1 MTLLTGIVPGEVLAS
16 VIRKQDSSQ
25 DIPVSTSS
33 VKASDKADY
42 DRIPNSEYNLNQQIT
57 PTDTALDIPKLTV
70 VSSEKINISL
80 LSSNDFPSENMGIDL
95 LSDENLLTPH
105 MVTVLING
113 SEHVFVT
120 GVNEACT
127 AAIAIY
133 DLNGKMLGL
142 DIQAIGLNQA
152 TAMSSIT
159 LDPIPED
166 YNLKLFLL
174 DDSLEPLCD
183 SYLFCKRDQYMVE
196 FSVLGSDSLLKDAN
210 IYIDGQT
217 VTTDKSGSA
226 QLNLKNGSYE
236 YTIHHDGYEDEN
248 GIVTV
253 DNENAS
259 EVLFLLQKNNTVNFR
274 VVCNDEPVEEAQ
286 ITING
291 IVIFTDDNGEAS
303 IDLMP
308 GEYPYEIKKTC
319 FTSVVGTVSVTD
331 DSASIQ
337 AVLENVPVQISF
349 EVTAGGEAAVGAT
362 ITIGE
367 NEIVTDNNGYCE
379 IMLNIGEYAY
389 TLKNAGYQDYSGT
402 ITVTSDKKT
411 VNVNLSALIKDITFH
426 VTDSLGVGISGAKIV
441 SGTEVALTNYLG
453 QASFTTDSSKY
464 SVTANGYTSKTGD
477 ILDETVSIILEK
489 PIYSV
494 NVIVTDGTIPISD
507 ARVSLGDREWDTDVY
522 GKAQFSLSSG
532 TYSYSVAK
540 DCYTSET
547 GELQATGSITVG
559 NMDASYTITMKEIV
573 FNQTFYVTSEEQPV
587 AQARVT
593 IGGRTAWTDEEGMAV
608 ISIPATQWPE
618 SISCSIEKEKYVTW
632 RFPGGISK
640 QSNLFHAELNPKP
653 LVAIY
658 FDIGEGWGYPN
669 IMGATITIDGT
680 TAYIGEN
687 GESAVVYLRED
698 STYTYTVSKSGYT
711 TIEDTITSD
720 SRFPSQY
727 VCIYP
732 QATAVSFV
740 ISDGNKP
747 IEGATINISGYD
759 SLLTDELGQAV
770 SSAFLGT
777 KEYTITKD
785 GYVRLSGSIT
795 MPSDSTEICV
805 TMEKL
810 HNVTLYVTDNLGP
823 VSYASV
829 YIEETADQNQYT
841 DANGILTV
849 QLPNGTYNVV
859 ISKNKYWSYT
869 GSFVVSGDD
878 FLKEIQLKRK
888 MFKVTF
894 NVTNGESGITD
905 AVINTENTSIATD
918 ENGSASIY
926 LEEGNHNYTI
936 YTGQGTVYQ
945 TYYGNVYITDVDAV
959 LTCQLIRKTCSF
971 EFVVVDKGLLPGAV
985 ISIEGQGS
993 VTTNN
998 IGRAYMILS
1007 YGEYS
1012 YTVSKDCYSTVTGT
1026 ISVSDSCCRQTI
1038 SLVPNIFNV
1047 VVKVTDGNL
1056 PMEGASITL
1065 TRNLVYG
1072 VTKYYGNSDAEG
1084 HIFFSLP
1091 NATYEYTIVS
1101 PYYVSKSGSFT
1112 VSGVSMTVT
1121 EELEAEKGSLQFLI
1135 KEELSDRI
1143 GDVIGG
1149 ASIVIGNFEII
1160 TGTDGTASMELPFGT
1175 YAYTI
1180 SAVDYVSYAGT
1191 VSVYNTQVSQFG
1203 AIKKVEQNA
1212 KYTVTINVSDI
1223 FGLQH
1228 NAFIMMDGVE
1238 VETENN
1244 TAVFTLA
1251 NDRYYYS
1258 IRKYGN
1264 QGVFDSITVTGAD
1277 VEKTVV
1283 LNALQFNVKIYVD
1296 DGLNPLVSATV
1307 VMNGVSVTTNTA
1319 GYAAFS
1325 LTNGTYS
1332 YKVLSSGYCDAER
1345 SLTVDGSN
1353 VNTWISLTKQKY
1365 GVTFTVADEAGLVAG
1380 ASVSTG
1386 NMTALTDEAGQ
1397 AFMDLEFG
1405 TYPYTVSKNDYST
1418 VTKELTVGYEAAE
1431 ETVSLSHIPHKVT
1444 FNINNGTQISAWVA
1458 VSGYTYPFGQNWDG
1472 KAYFNAISGDYDYSV
1487 TASEYVATT
1496 GKLSVTGAAITESVI
1511 LNQVLYSYTV
1521 TLKDESSLPISEA
1534 VITVGNHV
1542 KVTDVSGIAVF
1553 ALPKGTY
1560 DFTARYQDY
1569 KTVSGSLSVN
1579 GTGSKQLVMTPSH
1592 QLMITVLD
1600 SFNDS
1605 VLEGAMVEIA
1615 EETFITDAD
1624 GKISRGMLSG
1634 TYTYNITMNDYVTRT
1649 GLVNVSSVSPDTI
1662 EVVIKLERKKYALT
1676 LSMTDE
1682 LGNTIPRAEVNTGSS
1697 ITRADDEGKLTLILK
1712 SGSYSFSISAT
1723 GYEDLI
1729 YEIVIASETT
1739 DTMKTAVMSQ
1749 IEGYEIITPGGE
1761 KVVITVMDDE
1771 TAVAGGEISM
1781 AGRTVTTDLNGQA
1794 VFVLSASEMPYEF
1807 TITKAEYL
1815 NKTIT
1820 VVVAQGVTEQ
1830 TVMLEPVLYLINIS
1844 VLSDT
1849 SEPIASASV
1858 SIDNITKSTDALGA
1872 AEFHLTSGY
1881 YDYSVTVDGYI
1892 TEQNTISVT
1901 EHEGVQITLNPVKYL
1916 VGIHVCG
1923 EDTNPM
1929 QGVSVQAGEHQSVT
1943 DETGWANFY
1952 LKNGAYLF
1960 TVSKLG
1966 YELSTVNVQVYLGAT
1981 TGSAT
1986 MTPQQY
1992 ELTLCVFSGENPVE
2006 GASVVIGGKDFITN
2020 SSGKVISQC
2029 LSDSYDYSIVKSGY
2043 YDAAGNVSVTYA
2055 DVTKNIV
2062 LVEKAYKATITVNF
2076 GDETVPVDTEIYQN
2090 GIKLTSAFTYNSG
2103 KAAFTLVNGTYTYK
2117 IIDRNGYFETIEDSF
2132 TISDNDVTVNC
2143 ELKYYFTFVVNN
2155 SSSYPGYISGATISI
2170 NGQQKNTDSAGKVTF
2185 ALPGG
2190 TYDYTVTHLD
2200 FYTIADTLTVY
2211 RGVKS
2216 ISMRYNKFETNFMF
2230 YKDYTSPLANAT
2242 IQIGGLSAVTDESG
2256 KATVMLTEGTHEYTV
2271 TAVGCAESYGSITL
2285 TNQGLDH
2292 SVVVMLERKD
2302 CNVTM
2307 TFTDGEK
2314 FIADTQVI
2322 IESATT
2328 QYYNG
2333 KIINSKYSS
2342 ASSGMVNLT
2351 AKSDTYTISCKAP
2364 GYSLLTKSISF
2375 TDDYNE
2381 TIILEQKPVV
2391 LTVTVS
2397 SDYSVIGD
2405 TSVTIGGVTVLTG
2418 DDGLAV
2424 FNLMPGT
2431 YAIEVSHADYV
2442 TYEDVITIECSE
2454 TKSYDLT
2461 LTGKA
2466 YSVGFMVTEED
2477 GALSGATVSVSGQT
2491 AVTDEYGRAVI
2502 DLKKGEYTYAVNCE
2516 HYNDKSGSFT
2526 VVIQDEPQNIELAME
2541 KALYPQS
2548 FTVMVDDAPVEAA
2561 IISSKGKMLTT
2572 DSHGKASLLLPYG
2585 NQEYTVS
2592 SFGYYSVSGTISVDT
2607 DNEGITVHLII
2618 EPYETSFVVLD
2629 GTVPLENVAV
2639 TTGGSTVYTDSNGK
2653 ATFYLTHGVYEY
2665 TLDKFGY
2672 FELTESITVAGGIPE
2687 VAVTIIKMTAS
2698 ELAQSMLES
2707 EQTAE
2712 YAENA
2717 LGQIFNL
2724 TQDERANNLVEGG
2737 YSLSEVAAVLK
2748 NVHSKST
2755 DAIATFMNLYDVTS
2769 SEALTAMSNASI
2781 AEIGD
2786 ILVAMKSAGYS
2797 TMEIMTAVININGGD
2812 INSSGDYLKSAG
2824 FSALDISN
2832 SLFTLGIPDNE
2843 VAEVL
2848 LDLSF
2853 SFDTVMSA
2861 VKATY
2866 NNSAA
2871 HMASVIAKLGYV
2883 CSEACI
2889 LIKQAENDAAVAA
2902 EVLIS
2907 EGYVLKDIYVE
2918 VKDCW
2923 NLDDNESVKIL
2934 VDLGYDLEDM
2944 VSLLTEIYGCV
2955 GLQIYDGEITDPTAA
2970 SYLKIVTALRY
2981 AGFEA
2986 MEICTLLDFIDVDS
3000 ISLNRA
3006 TKTFELYAVI
3016 LKAAGFSAVEVGEV
3030 TRDYLGIYD
3039 AYAEYAVQVL
3049 YDAGYSLDDICTVLH
3064 DVYTQ
3069 GNTNLWAYYLRNCNR
3084 DGTWPLYIRS
3094 ENPSDNIMFR
3104 YAQEVEAGSPNIT
3117 QSMLNAG
3124 FTVEETF
3131 QSVSTGGGRLNGG
3144 PYAIK
3149 EFLVIGYSRTQMVQL
3164 YKESIRGF
3172 NNRVL
3177 EIDYLSEYLYNAGFS
3192 VRDAL
3197 TAMTDTFGFDDL
3209 NEIDMRLIDLYGERS
3224 LFTAYLEDSTTNRE
3238 ELYERWGYLF
3248 TIYSIGQTPA
3258 KLHLIIDD
3266 MKNVLL
3272 MSVDR
3277 ICSAFLS
3284 GNVDQRLLM
3293 SSMLQVYGTGAVEEL
3308 AAGFI
3313 SGGASPADILS
3324 YMNHNKATF
3333 GGLILF
3339 NPQTD
3344 PWKTMANLRTAGI
3357 SASDMGLYMLHK
3369 YSNFSIIGGYQ
3380 ARPIRKDIIKRFAES
3395 GYGVNETLYTM
3406 KSVFNIASGAAGFF
3420 LTSYYLPYIIIPGSE
3435 VNTAFQACYGQDA
3448 IDDSTREFMEQN
3460 QTALETVTRLWRL
3473 GVGLNETA
3481 VTMKK
3486 AGYLEY
3492 DILFAI
3498 AEFYKIE
3505 DTTWEELEGAFNSD
3519 LKTTMLGWY
3528 ASFLPLP
3535 DAVRALLKSTTISGI
3550 EQLHTLLIEASYTKN
3565 KIINAILLGSNMLN
3579 TNLKMK
3585 DYLEFVLLE
3594 TGMTAIDTII
3604 DYYHPN
3610 PYPITNYYE
3619 LPTIMEHITEFDYSL
3634 RLYTLR
3640 TYYLP
3645 DSPWDVFH
3653 VMDKI
3658 ITDDLG
3664 DADLARVEL
3673 ETLWLDEYGEK
3684 PISTVIGDTVNK
3696 STWPMMVYSYR
3707 GWAPSKEYFAVMF
3720 CTEDYSMSDPM
3731 EIADDMLACGYTQA
3745 QIISGLL
3752 GYDNYEESRGTAYL
3766 NLPTSDERHSLFI
3779 ARLLVE
3785 KYGKTAADA
3794 VEILSVIRASDFML
3808 GLDLIGP
3815 NPYYK
3820 NPQFAIDAMK
3830 EVFPDAGL
3838 TTINLLYA
3846 LKDAGYTANELYSY
3860 IMIPDG
3866 YAFDRVL
3873 LDNMK
3878 ALGVS
3883 ASQALWYL
3891 QNASDTQSAVGGVS
3905 EILKLMAAEDYELAL
3920 FIDHISNDYDRV
3932 SMVEL
3937 LCDTGCYSLRQIVDA
3952 MWNRYRNECYYRT
3965 FNSTDAIIYYE
3976 ELANDIYLCISSREG
3991 YNNDRD
3997 VQTVTDIMSAFLSS
4011 GKLTYENVF
4020 RVIHSL
4026 TSEFGSVKKVYYS
4039 NFGEIAYLAGMP
4051 YGQIIYTITQRNWYG
4066 INARD
4071 QFYIVYSVL
4080 MLVAPKIKT
4089 SVWQDLA
4096 AHGFSKDDFILAT
4109 TVHYLR
4115 YAGYSKSFIASRLKN
4130 DIHADWKRA
4139 ARIMVVGGFS
4149 TGEAAGAVFAEY
4161 PWNFLVFG
4169 MLNVIKR
4176 YVGGYLT
4183 LPTRLVFGALD
4194 QYFGVS
4200 FYFSEEITDYID

>member
-1 MTLLTGIVPGEVLAS
+1 MKSFNRCISLFLVMTLLTGVVPGEVLAS
-16 VIRKQDSSQ
+16 VIREQDPSQ
-25 DIPVSTSS
+25 ENSFSTSS
-33 VKASDKADY
+33 VSASDKADY
-42 DRIPNSEYNLNQQIT
+42 DRILNSEVNLNQPIT
-57 PTDTALDIPKLTV
+57 HTDTALDLPKQTE
-70 VSSEKINISL
+70 VSSEEINHIS
-80 LSSNDFPSENMGIDL
+80 L
-95 LSDENLLTPH
+95 LSDENLFTPH
-105 MVTVLING
+105 TITALING
-113 SEHVFVT
+113 SEHDFVT

-133 DLNGKMLGL
+133 DLNGRLLGL
-142 DIQAIGLNQA
+142 DIQAVSLNQA
-152 TAMSSIT
+152 TASSSIT
-159 LDPIPED
+159 LDPIPEN
-166 YNLKLFLL
+166 YNVKLFLL
-174 DDSLEPLCD
+174 DDSLAPLCD

-196 FSVLGSDSLLKDAN
+196 FSVLGSDSLLEDAN
-210 IYIDGQT
+210 IYIDGQM

-236 YTIHHDGYEDEN
+236 YTIQHDGYEEEN

-253 DNENAS
+253 DDEDAS
-259 EVLFLLQKNNTVNFR
+259 EVLFLLQINNTVNFS

-286 ITING
+286 ITIDG
-291 IVIFTDDNGEAS
+291 IILFTDDNGEAS

-319 FTSVVGTVSVTD
+319 FTSAVGTVSVTE

-337 AVLENVPVQISF
+337 AVLENVPVEISF
-349 EVTAGGEAAVGAT
+349 VVTASGEAAVGAT
-362 ITIGE
+362 VIIGE
-367 NEIVTDNNGYCE
+367 NEIATNNNGSCDFL
-379 IMLNIGEYAY
+379 LNIGEYAY
-389 TLKNAGYQDYSGT
+389 TVKKVGYQDYSGS

-411 VNVNLSALIKDITFH
+411 VTVNLSALRKGITFH
-426 VTDSLGVGISGAKIV
+426 VTDPLGVSISGAKIV
-441 SGTEVALTNYLG
+441 SGTEVALTDYLG

-477 ILDETVSIILEK
+477 ILDETISIILEK

-494 NVIVTDGTIPISD
+494 NVIVTDGTIPISN
-507 ARVSLGDREWDTDVY
+507 ARVSLGESEWDTDAY
-522 GKAQFSLSSG
+522 GKTQFSLSSG

-559 NMDASYTITMKEIV
+559 NMDASYTITMKEKV
-573 FNQTFYVTSEEQPV
+573 FDQTFYVTSEEQPV
-587 AQARVT
+587 AQALVT

-618 SISCSIEKEKYVTW
+618 SISCTIEKEKYVTW
-632 RFPGGISK
+632 RFPGGISQ
-640 QSNLFHAELNPKP
+640 QSNLFHAVLTPKS

-658 FDIGEGWGYPN
+658 FNISGGWDYPN
-669 IMGATITIDGT
+669 IIGATITIDGE
-680 TAYIGEN
+680 TASIGEN

-698 STYTYTVSKSGYT
+698 STYTYTVNKSGYT
-711 TIEDTITSD
+711 TVVDTITAD

-740 ISDGNKP
+740 ISDGTKP

-759 SLLTDELGQAV
+759 SLLTDEQGQTV

-785 GYVRLSGSIT
+785 GYVSMSGSIT
-795 MPSDSTEICV
+795 MPGDSTEICV

-810 HNVTLYVTDNLGP
+810 HNVTLFVTENSGP

-829 YIEETADQNQYT
+829 YIEETANQNQYT
-841 DANGILTV
+841 NESGILTV
-849 QLPNGTYNVV
+849 QLPDGTYNVV

-878 FLKEIQLKRK
+878 LLKEIQLKRK

-894 NVTNGESGITD
+894 NVTNGESGVTD
-905 AVINTENTSIATD
+905 AVINTENTSIVTD

-936 YTGQGTVYQ
+936 YTGQGAVYQ
-945 TYYGNVYITDVDAV
+945 TYYGFVYVTDVDVV

-971 EFVVVDKGLLPGAV
+971 EFVVVDKALLPDAV

-998 IGRAYMILS
+998 IGRATMMLS
-1007 YGEYS
+1007 YGEYN
-1012 YTVSKDCYSTVTGT
+1012 YTVAKDCYSTVTGT

-1038 SLVPNIFNV
+1038 SLVPNLFNV
-1047 VVKVTDGNL
+1047 VVKVTNGSVAL
-1056 PMEGASITL
+1056 EGSSITL
-1065 TRNLVYG
+1065 TRNLVHG
-1072 VTKYYGNSDAEG
+1072 VAKYYGNSDAEG
-1084 HIFFSLP
+1084 QIFFSLP
-1091 NATYEYTIVS
+1091 NATYEYTINYA
-1101 PYYVSKSGSFT
+1101 YYVSKSGSFT
-1112 VSGVSMTVT
+1112 VSGASITVT
-1121 EELEAEKGSLQFLI
+1121 EELEAQKSTVQFLI
-1135 KEELSDRI
+1135 KEELTDRI

-1149 ASIVIGNFEII
+1149 VSIKIDNYEIF
-1160 TGTDGTASMELPFGT
+1160 TGTDGTASIELPFGT
-1175 YAYTI
+1175 YAYTL
-1180 SAVDYVSYAGT
+1180 SADDYVSYAGS

-1228 NAFIMMDGVE
+1228 NAFIMLDGAD

-1264 QGVFDSITVTGAD
+1264 QGVFDSILVNGAD

-1283 LNALQFNVKIYVD
+1283 LTPLYYNVKICVD
-1296 DGLNPLVSATV
+1296 DGINPLTSATV
-1307 VMNGVSVTTNTA
+1307 VMNGVSVTTDTN

-1345 SLTVDGSN
+1345 SLTVDGNN

-1365 GVTFTVADEAGLVAG
+1365 GVTFTVADETGLVSG
-1380 ASVSTG
+1380 ASVSVG
-1386 NMTALTDEAGQ
+1386 NSTVLTDEAGQ

-1405 TYPYTVSKNDYST
+1405 TYQYTVSKNDYST

-1431 ETVSLSHIPHKVT
+1431 ETVSLSHNLHRVT
-1444 FNINNGTQISAWVA
+1444 FNINNGTQIGAWVA
-1458 VSGYTYPFGQNWDG
+1458 VSGYPYPFGQNWDG
-1472 KAYFNAISGDYDYSV
+1472 TASFNAISGDYEYSV
-1487 TASEYVATT
+1487 TASEYVEYT
-1496 GKLSVTGAAITESVI
+1496 GKLTVTGAAITESVN
-1511 LNQVLYSYTV
+1511 LDQVLYSYTV
-1521 TLKDESSLPISEA
+1521 TLKDESSIPISEA
-1534 VITVGNHV
+1534 VVTVGNQV
-1542 KVTDVSGIAVF
+1542 KVTDVSGTAVF
-1553 ALPKGTY
+1553 TIPKGTY
-1560 DFTARYQDY
+1560 DFIARYQDY

-1579 GTGSKQLVMTPSH
+1579 GTGSRQLVMTPSH

-1600 SFNDS
+1600 IFNDS
-1605 VLEGAMVEIA
+1605 ELEGAMVEIA
-1615 EETFITDAD
+1615 GETFITNAE
-1624 GKISRGMLSG
+1624 GKISREMLSG
-1634 TYTYNITMNDYVTRT
+1634 TYAYNITMNDYVTRA
-1649 GLVNVSSVSPDTI
+1649 GLVNVSSISPDTI

-1682 LGNTIPRAEVNTGSS
+1682 LGNAIPGAEVNTGFG
-1697 ITRADDEGKLTLILK
+1697 TTKADDEGKLTLILK
-1712 SGSYSFSISAT
+1712 SGIYSFSITAT
-1723 GYEDLI
+1723 GYTDLI
-1729 YEIVIASETT
+1729 YDTVIASEST
-1739 DTMKTAVMSQ
+1739 DAMKTAVMTQ

-1761 KVVITVMDDE
+1761 KAVITVMDHE
-1771 TAVAGGEISM
+1771 VAVAGCEISI

-1794 VFVLSASEMPYEF
+1794 VFILSVSETPYEF
-1807 TITKAEYL
+1807 TVMKAEYST
-1815 NKTIT
+1815 KTIT
-1820 VVVAQGVTEQ
+1820 LVVAAGGAEQ
-1830 TVMLEPVLYLINIS
+1830 TVMIERVLYLINIS
-1844 VLSDT
+1844 VLSDY
-1849 SEPIASASV
+1849 SEPLDSASV
-1858 SIDNITKSTDALGA
+1858 SINNITKSTDALGA
-1872 AEFHLTSGY
+1872 AEFYLTSGY
-1881 YDYSVTVDGYI
+1881 YDYSVTIDGYI
-1892 TEQNTISVT
+1892 TEQDTISVT
-1901 EHEGVQITLNPVKYL
+1901 ENEVVQVTLNPVKYL
-1916 VGIHVCG
+1916 VGIHVCD

-1966 YELSTVNVQVYLGAT
+1966 YELSTVNVQVFSGAT

-1986 MTPQQY
+1986 MTPLQY
-1992 ELTLCVFSGENPVE
+1992 ELTLCVLSGENPVE
-2006 GASVVIGGKDFITN
+2006 GATVVIGENNFITN

-2029 LSDSYDYSIVKSGY
+2029 SSNSYDYTIVKSGY
-2043 YDAAGNVSVTYA
+2043 YDASGNVSVTYA

-2062 LVEKAYKATITVNF
+2062 LVQKAYKATITVNF

-2090 GIKLTSAFTYNSG
+2090 GNRLTSAFTYNSG
-2103 KAAFTLVNGTYTYK
+2103 KAEFTLVNGTYTYK

-2132 TISDNDVTVNC
+2132 TISDDDVTVNC

-2155 SSSYPGYISGATISI
+2155 SSSYPGYISGATIGM
-2170 NGQQKNTDSAGKVTF
+2170 NGQQKSTDSAGKVTF
-2185 ALPGG
+2185 ALAKG

-2216 ISMRYNKFETNFMF
+2216 ISMRYNKFETNFMI
-2230 YKDYTSPLANAT
+2230 YKDYTKPLENAT
-2242 IQIGGLSAVTDESG
+2242 VRIGSLSAVTDEYG
-2256 KATVMLTEGTHEYTV
+2256 KATMMLTEGTHEYAV
-2271 TAVGCAESYGSITL
+2271 TAVGCAETYGSITL
-2285 TNQGLDH
+2285 TNKGIDH
-2292 SVVVMLERKD
+2292 SVVVMVERKD
-2302 CNVTM
+2302 CNVRL
-2307 TFTDGEK
+2307 TFTDGDN

-2333 KIINSKYSS
+2333 KIINSKYTTD
-2342 ASSGMVNLT
+2342 SSGIVNIT

-2375 TDDYNE
+2375 TDDYTE

-2391 LTVTVS
+2391 LTITFR
-2397 SDYSVIGD
+2397 SDYRVIGD
-2405 TSVTIGGVTVLTG
+2405 ASVSIGGVTVLTG

-2431 YAIEVSHADYV
+2431 YAIEVTHEDYV
-2442 TYEDVITIECSE
+2442 TYEDVIIIECAE
-2454 TKSYDLT
+2454 TKSLDMT

-2466 YSVGFMVTEED
+2466 YAVGFMVTEED

-2491 AVTDEYGRAVI
+2491 SVTDEYGRAVI
-2502 DLKKGEYTYAVNCE
+2502 SLKKGEYTYTLNCE
-2516 HYNDKSGSFT
+2516 HYKYKPGSFT
-2526 VVIQDEPQNIELAME
+2526 VVNQDEPQNIELAME

-2561 IISSKGKMLTT
+2561 IISSKGKMWITN
-2572 DSHGKASLLLPYG
+2572 SQGKASLLLPFG

-2592 SFGYYSVSGTISVDT
+2592 SFGYYSVSGNISVDT
-2607 DNEGITVHLII
+2607 ENEEISVNLMI
-2618 EPYETSFVVLD
+2618 EPFETSFVVSD

-2639 TTGGSTVYTDSNGK
+2639 TIAESTVHTDSNGK
-2653 ATFYLTHGVYEY
+2653 ATFHLTHGVYEY
-2665 TLDKFGY
+2665 NLYKFGY

-2687 VAVTIIKMTAS
+2687 YAVTMIKMTAS
-2698 ELAQSMLES
+2698 EAAQYMLENQ
-2707 EQTAE
+2707 QTAE
-2712 YAENA
+2712 YADNA
-2717 LGQIFNL
+2717 LVQLFNL

-2737 YSLSEVAAVLK
+2737 YPLLDVATVLK

-2755 DAIATFMNLYDVTS
+2755 DAIATFMNSYGVTS
-2769 SEALTAMSNASI
+2769 SEALSAMSNASI

-2786 ILVAMKSAGYS
+2786 VLLAMKSAGYS
-2797 TMEIMTAVININGGD
+2797 SMEIMTAVININAGN
-2812 INSSGDYLKSAG
+2812 IKASGQYLKSAG

-2848 LDLSF
+2848 LDISF

-2866 NNSAA
+2866 NYSAV

-2883 CSEACI
+2883 CSEACR
-2889 LIKQAENDAAVAA
+2889 LIKQAENDAATAVY
-2902 EVLIS
+2902 VLIS
-2907 EGYVLKDIYVE
+2907 EGYELKDIYVE

-2923 NLDDNESVKIL
+2923 NLDDNESVKIY
-2934 VDLGYDLEDM
+2934 VDLGYDLEDI

-2955 GLQIYDGEITDPTAA
+2955 GLRIYDGEITDPTAA
-2970 SYLKIVTALRY
+2970 AYLKIVAALRY
-2981 AGFEA
+2981 AGFGI
-2986 MEICTLLDFIDVDS
+2986 MEICTLLDFIDRDS
-3000 ISLNRA
+3000 ISLHRA
-3006 TKTFELYAVI
+3006 TKTFELYAII

-3049 YDAGYSLDDICTVLH
+3049 YDAGYSLDEICTVLH
-3064 DVYTQ
+3064 DVYTG

-3144 PYAIK
+3144 SYAIK

-3177 EIDYLSEYLYNAGFS
+3177 EIDYLSEYLYQAGFGA
-3192 VRDAL
+3192 RDTL
-3197 TAMTDTFGFDDL
+3197 IAMTDTFGFDDM
-3209 NEIDMRLIDLYGERS
+3209 NEIDMRLIDLYGEHS

-3238 ELYERWGYLF
+3238 ELFARWGYLF

-3277 ICSAFLS
+3277 ICSSILS
-3284 GNVDQRLLM
+3284 GNVDQRLFM

-3339 NPQTD
+3339 NPNTD
-3344 PWKTMANLRTAGI
+3344 PWKTMASLREAGI
-3357 SASDMGLYMLHK
+3357 SAYDMGLYMLNK
-3369 YSNFSIIGGYQ
+3369 YSNTSIIGGYQ
-3380 ARPIRKDIIKRFAES
+3380 SRPIRKDIIKRFAES

-3420 LTSYYLPYIIIPGSE
+3420 LTSYYLPYIVIPGSE
-3435 VNTAFQACYGQDA
+3435 VNAAFQACYGQDA

-3528 ASFLPLP
+3528 ASFLSLP
-3535 DAVRALLKSTTISGI
+3535 EAVRALLKSTTISGI

-3565 KIINAILLGSNMLN
+3565 QIINAILLGSDMLN
-3579 TNLKMK
+3579 TKAKMK
-3585 DYLEFVLLE
+3585 DYLELVLLE

-3619 LPTIMEHITEFDYSL
+3619 LPSIMEHITEFDYSL
-3634 RLYTLR
+3634 RMVTLR

-3645 DSPWDVFH
+3645 NSPWDVYH
-3653 VMDKI
+3653 VMDNI

-3664 DADLARVEL
+3664 DANIARGVL
-3673 ETLWLDEYGEK
+3673 EALWLDEYGEK
-3684 PISTVIGDTVNK
+3684 PIYTVIGDTVNK
-3696 STWPMMVYSYR
+3696 STWPMRVYSYR
-3707 GWAPSKEYFAVMF
+3707 GWAPSKAYFAVMF
-3720 CTEDYSMSDPM
+3720 CTEDYSMGDPM
-3731 EIADDMLACGYTQA
+3731 EIADYMLACGYTQA

-3752 GYDNYEESRGTAYL
+3752 GYDNYEETRGTAYL

-3779 ARLLVE
+3779 ARLLAE

-3794 VEILSVIRASDFML
+3794 VEILSVIRASDFVL

-3820 NPQFAIDAMK
+3820 NPQFAIDAIK

-3846 LKDAGYTANELYSY
+3846 LKDAGYTVNELYSY
-3860 IMIPDG
+3860 IMITEG
-3866 YAFDRVL
+3866 YAFDREL

-3920 FIDHISNDYDRV
+3920 FIDHISKDYDRV

-3937 LCDTGCYSLRQIVDA
+3937 LCGVDCYSLTQIVEA
-3952 MWNRYRNECYYRT
+3952 MWNRYLNECYYRT
-3965 FNSTDAIIYYE
+3965 FNSTDAIVYYE
-3976 ELANDIYLCISSREG
+3976 ELANDIYLFISSREG
-3991 YNNDRD
+3991 YNDNLD

-4026 TSEFGSVKKVYYS
+4026 TSEFGSVKKVSYS

-4176 YVGGYLT
+4176 YACGYLT